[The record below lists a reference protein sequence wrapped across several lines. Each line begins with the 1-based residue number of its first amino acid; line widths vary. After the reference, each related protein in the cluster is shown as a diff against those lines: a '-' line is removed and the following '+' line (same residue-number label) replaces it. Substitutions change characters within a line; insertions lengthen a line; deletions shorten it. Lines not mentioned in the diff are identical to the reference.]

1 MTKKRTALGDIII
14 NPNIITPLCSFM
26 EKNANSS
33 KLRETFPNFSQE
45 FIKEVSNQDILKS
58 AMKSL
63 CSIDASIICEN
74 DPLLLIVPIAGNKD
88 SGDYISGGNYG
99 LEVGTPGYLPW
110 PGIYKV

>member
-1 MTKKRTALGDIII
+1 
-14 NPNIITPLCSFM
+14 M
-26 EKNANSS
+26 EKNPNSS
-33 KLRETFPNFSQE
+33 KLRETFPSISQE
-45 FIKEVSNQDILKS
+45 LIKEISSQDILKP
-58 AMKSL
+58 AMESL
-63 CSIDASIICEN
+63 CSIDASIFSED